1 MASETN
7 HTRLGMFVPQAK
19 AFHANIS
26 RGLWHQQKTR
36 QFRYVLTRQEDGR
49 GKKKR
54 KLVDV
59 VGLASFQGE
68 KKKEYNK

>member
-1 MASETN
+1 MASEAN

-19 AFHANIS
+19 ASHANIS

-36 QFRYVLTRQEDGR
+36 QFRYVLTRQEDEG
-49 GKKKR
+49 GKKR

-59 VGLASFQGE
+59 VGPASFQSE
-68 KKKEYNK
+68 KKKKCNK